1 MQFNAMHSYNQMK
14 QTYTSQLNALQSRQQ
29 ALAKALKEQEE
40 KGVSNQ
46 NVDRIELTKELAQVN
61 EQYQATS
68 GALSAVQN
76 REMMQQSAEAAK
88 QQGEAMGKSM
98 QEMSKC
104 LEIFRR
110 ISKGGIVPPADEQ
123 KLLNYSKELYM
134 TAKNMALIAEQEHK
148 KYDSLWED
156 EEEETTETTDADGE
170 EATIESA
177 GSVAEPAVTEA
188 APVEAAPVE
197 AAVE

>member
-1 MQFNAMHSYNQMK
+1 MQFNAIHSYNQMK
-14 QTYTSQLNALQSRQQ
+14 QTYSSQLNALQSRRQ
-29 ALAKALKEQEE
+29 ALTKALEEQE
-40 KGVSNQ
+40 KNGVGAQ

-61 EQYQATS
+61 EQYKATS
-68 GALSAVQN
+68 GALSAVNN
-76 REMMQQSAEAAK
+76 RETMQKSAESAK
-88 QQGEAMGKSM
+88 RQGEAMGESM
-98 QEMSKC
+98 KEMSKC

-123 KLLNYSKELYM
+123 KLLEYSKELYM

-156 EEEETTETTDADGE
+156 EEAETEDTSDASGE
-170 EATIESA
+170 DAAIECEGSA
-177 GSVAEPAVTEA
+177 PAPDVAEA

-197 AAVE
+197 TAVE

>member
-1 MQFNAMHSYNQMK
+1 MK
-14 QTYTSQLNALQSRQQ
+14 QTYSSQLNALQSRRQ
-29 ALAKALKEQEE
+29 ALTKTLEEQE
-40 KGVSNQ
+40 KNGVGAQ
-46 NVDRIELTKELAQVN
+46 NVDRIELTKELARVN
-61 EQYQATS
+61 EQYAATS
-68 GALSAVQN
+68 GALSAVNN
-76 REMMQQSAEAAK
+76 REMMQKSAESAK
-88 QQGEAMGKSM
+88 RQGEAMGESM

-123 KLLNYSKELYM
+123 KLLEYSKELYM

-156 EEEETTETTDADGE
+156 EEAETEDISDAAGEDTATECENLAPV
-170 EATIESA
+170 ESVPVD
-177 GSVAEPAVTEA
+177 S

-197 AAVE
+197 TAVE